1 MYRTIGIVFW
11 FRLAISR
18 QLRWYDKVGEID
30 GPVLQRVKLHR
41 WQEHTR
47 VNIIVQSECC
57 FRSTRTSM
65 RLGRNYGIPLHGHAV
80 VVADKTQ
87 LPSSACQQTMPR
99 SWPGQGSGGA
109 APRSRCA
116 HRTLPRRVRCANAD
130 ARTGTFTHTYA
141 MRERNACEATRGTT
155 KMRRGDCR
163 AITHELPR
171 WARMR
176 FPHVKSLHFTLVL
189 IIKVVRCVNSR
200 QSFSRY
206 FVNEFYGAA
215 RRQR

>member
-65 RLGRNYGIPLHGHAV
+65 RLGRN
-80 VVADKTQ
+80 
-87 LPSSACQQTMPR
+87 
-99 SWPGQGSGGA
+99 
-109 APRSRCA
+109 
-116 HRTLPRRVRCANAD
+116 RTLPRRVRCANAD
-130 ARTGTFTHTYA
+130 ARTGTFTYTYA

-176 FPHVKSLHFTLVL
+176 FPHVKSIHFTLVL